1 MGCGEEKK
9 RKKNPCRYRA
19 SILLGK
25 DLLNEISKQHGMP
38 DGDKC
43 KGDNRKAVKGHTGSW
58 WTVLLDLVTRKN
70 LTENVT
76 FEQRP
81 EGGKAAENVVIWEKS
96 IPSTGNSKCKG
107 PVVGARLVPG
117 RARVTEVE

>member
-9 RKKNPCRYRA
+9 KKKNPCRYRA

-25 DLLNEISKQHGMP
+25 DLLNKISKQHGMS

-43 KGDNRKAVKGHTGSW
+43 KGDKRKAVKGHTGSW

-96 IPSTGNSKCKG
+96 IAKHREQQVQRSCGGSTTCSWKSPCD
-107 PVVGARLVPG
+107 
-117 RARVTEVE
+117 